1 MVKCTLFLALALV
14 PTVASFTFAAPQRGF
29 PAHAG
34 RWMAR
39 GGASTPKATAVE
51 GETYEFQAEVSRV
64 MDIIINSLYQDK
76 DVFLRELVSNAAD
89 ACDKRRFLSLTEG
102 GGADSM
108 KIRIKPD
115 KEANTLTIED
125 SGIGMTKDELVN
137 NLGRIAQSGT
147 KKFME
152 ALGSGEADIN
162 LIGQFG
168 VGFYSGYLVADKVS
182 VVSKSSEGDGKQ
194 YRWESAAGSSFTVTE
209 DDSDPIE
216 GAGTRIVLSLKEECD
231 EYTDEFKLR
240 DMLKRYSS
248 FIQFPIELWAEKTDY
263 ESVPDPDA
271 EPPAEGEEPKMK
283 TITKTST
290 EWEEINKQKPIWLRS
305 PKTVNETEYTEF
317 YKSTFKA
324 YDEPTAHTH
333 FSLEGQVEFKALLY
347 VPNVVPFELSRD
359 MFNENSKAIKLYVKR
374 VFINDKFEELMPR
387 WLTFIRGIVDSED
400 LPLNVGRE
408 ILQKSKMLSV
418 INKRLVKK
426 SIEMF
431 KDIEKRGEEEYL
443 EFWKNFGR
451 YLKVGIVEDNDVK
464 DDLGKLCRFFSSKS
478 GEDLT
483 SLDSYVENMKQNQT
497 QIFYVTG
504 DGKAAAARSP
514 VLERLNKLGY
524 EVLYMTEP
532 LDELTVEALS
542 SFDGKTLVN
551 AAKGDLNIP
560 EESEPEMKTKK
571 EEASKNLAELCEWL
585 EKELKSRDVQK
596 VEVSMRLTDSPA
608 ALVQGAYGMSPTMQ
622 RYMKAQAVAA
632 GEMEG
637 LGGFG
642 NLNQATL
649 EINPDHPIVSKLK
662 TMVDIAPESGSTK
675 SYATLMYDVAAL
687 ASGYSIEDPSDFA
700 TRITELMTGVS
711 SSSSSSETDSPPDD
725 GEPENVEAE
734 VV

>member
-1 MVKCTLFLALALV
+1 
-14 PTVASFTFAAPQRGF
+14 
-29 PAHAG
+29 
-34 RWMAR
+34 
-39 GGASTPKATAVE
+39 
-51 GETYEFQAEVSRV
+51 
-64 MDIIINSLYQDK
+64 
-76 DVFLRELVSNAAD
+76 
-89 ACDKRRFLSLTEG
+89 
-102 GGADSM
+102 
-108 KIRIKPD
+108 
-115 KEANTLTIED
+115 
-125 SGIGMTKDELVN
+125 
-137 NLGRIAQSGT
+137 
-147 KKFME
+147 
-152 ALGSGEADIN
+152 
-162 LIGQFG
+162 
-168 VGFYSGYLVADKVS
+168 
-182 VVSKSSEGDGKQ
+182 
-194 YRWESAAGSSFTVTE
+194 
-209 DDSDPIE
+209 
-216 GAGTRIVLSLKEECD
+216 
-231 EYTDEFKLR
+231 
-240 DMLKRYSS
+240 
-248 FIQFPIELWAEKTDY
+248 
-263 ESVPDPDA
+263 
-271 EPPAEGEEPKMK
+271 
-283 TITKTST
+283 
-290 EWEEINKQKPIWLRS
+290 
-305 PKTVNETEYTEF
+305 
-317 YKSTFKA
+317 
-324 YDEPTAHTH
+324 
-333 FSLEGQVEFKALLY
+333 
-347 VPNVVPFELSRD
+347 
-359 MFNENSKAIKLYVKR
+359 
-374 VFINDKFEELMPR
+374 
-387 WLTFIRGIVDSED
+387 
-400 LPLNVGRE
+400 
-408 ILQKSKMLSV
+408 
-418 INKRLVKK
+418 
-426 SIEMF
+426 
-431 KDIEKRGEEEYL
+431 
-443 EFWKNFGR
+443 
-451 YLKVGIVEDNDVK
+451 
-464 DDLGKLCRFFSSKS
+464 
-478 GEDLT
+478 
-483 SLDSYVENMKQNQT
+483 MKQNQT